1 VLLRRVARPLFA
13 TWFVA
18 EGVDVV
24 RHPAPHAEQLRSTL
38 ARVPAGLLPPSLDVV
53 PSDARLRALARAH
66 GAALAV
72 AGLLVVGGKAPRTAA
87 LALAALTA
95 PLVVANLPDR
105 KADRDREHRRARR
118 DRLVQAVTFTG
129 AALLVAADREG
140 RPGLAWRVEQARAAR
155 AEARTGAPT
164 GG

>member
-1 VLLRRVARPLFA
+1 MLLRRVARPLFA

-24 RHPAPHAEQLRSTL
+24 RHPAPHADEIRATL
-38 ARVPAGLLPPSLDVV
+38 ARLPAGLLPPSF
-53 PSDARLRALARAH
+53 DAEPTDGQLRLAARVH

-72 AGLLVVGGKAPRTAA
+72 AGLMVVGGKAPRTAA

-105 KADRDREHRRARR
+105 KGGHDREQRRNRR

-140 RPGLAWRVEQARAAR
+140 RPGIAWRVEQARTAR
-155 AEARTGAPT
+155 ADARDAT
-164 GG
+164 